1 MNAIFFVSIVII
13 CWPRGREHTR
23 DYWKEIWEGYYKI
36 GFELQPAKVKI
47 FTLISDLQ
55 WNQEVT
61 ALDSVTNGSMCF
73 ACCNYLTFPNV
84 LAVFICINSVHFEF
98 VLLVSGEK
106 NHLTKSKILPE
117 FLLLY
122 SLWLTCSKLV
132 LPLYTL
138 TSVCI
143 FSILFA
149 RHFLRCWR
157 GEIG

>member
-84 LAVFICINSVHFEF
+84 LAVLICINSAHFRF
-98 VLLVSGEK
+98 LLLFSGGK
-106 NHLTKSKILPE
+106 NHVTKLKILPE
-117 FLLLY
+117 FLFIVFIVINLFKIGV
-122 SLWLTCSKLV
+122 T
-132 LPLYTL
+132 PLHPNISMHILHT
-138 TSVCI
+138 VC
-143 FSILFA
+143 
-149 RHFLRCWR
+149 
-157 GEIG
+157 